1 MGRGPA
7 KPLGLRPGDEE
18 VLLSAVRRAA
28 PAVARRAGIL
38 LLAARGFSNTEIAMM
53 ESTSRGTVIRWR
65 ARYESEGV
73 DCLGDR
79 PRGGRPPVADPKN
92 IILRTL
98 EPPLSSSTARS
109 SRWTT
114 RTLGA
119 ALGVSASSV
128 SRAWSLYGV
137 SPARGG
143 GVRLSSRPGLT
154 VTDGAIVGLVLDPP
168 RAVLAFAPGGT
179 ERGAPRP
186 SASAPTRSTALS
198 RAVREHAER
207 LVDPSGSGSG
217 AGREGER
224 APSADL
230 EVQGALEALV
240 RSGAHLVCTGITPP
254 PTDGEGGGVIAAVDT
269 FSQWLRVLDVL
280 ALVSHRSRFGAAL
293 GRAVSAVRAARP
305 RDGALIW
312 SDLDA
317 EGGVEAERRVRRDGA
332 RRPESE
338 SPDSSSGGAPHRA
351 DRGEGTPTSL
361 RGERALAGAG
371 AGTGV
376 GAGETGHGGDRVA
389 RRPIMSD
396 VAARAGVSVKTVSNV
411 LTGAKHVSAATRAR
425 VEEAVGALDY
435 QVHPAARQLRT
446 GRPRAFVLALPE
458 LGLSYFAQLAEQVI
472 ATAAARGL
480 GILVQTTGGR
490 RERELAA
497 IDMARHQADGLIIA
511 AHGLREDDIRRASS
525 TVPFVLLGEGVP
537 QHRVAQITIS
547 NSDAA
552 STAMQHLLR
561 TGRRR
566 IVLLGLAHRAVAEAR
581 VRGCRRAA
589 TMHGVQIDPTL
600 LAPAPRWDRESG
612 ERAIHEL
619 LDRGARFDAVIGFN
633 DELALGA
640 QRALLSRGHD
650 VPGDVALIGFDNS
663 EDARYSTPSLSSVA
677 PAFDAIADA
686 ALELV
691 TGHGQRTPERHA
703 GEPARQHITAP
714 HRLVVRESTAGVMV
728 RSDGGEPR

>member
-7 KPLGLRPGDEE
+7 TPLGLRSGDEE
-18 VLLSAVRRAA
+18 VLVSAVRRAA

-38 LLAARGFSNTEIAMM
+38 LLAARGFSNTEIATM

-79 PRGGRPPVADPKN
+79 PRGGRPPAADPQN

-98 EPPLSSSTARS
+98 EPPPSSPAARS
-109 SRWTT
+109 PRWTT

-119 ALGVSASSV
+119 ALGISASSV
-128 SRAWSLYGV
+128 SRTWSLYGV

-143 GVRLSSRPGLT
+143 GVQLSSRPGLT
-154 VTDGAIVGLVLDPP
+154 VTDGTIVGLVLDPP

-179 ERGAPRP
+179 ERGATRP
-186 SASAPTRSTALS
+186 SAAAPTRPTALS

-207 LVDPSGSGSG
+207 LVDRSGSGSD
-217 AGREGER
+217 AAREGER

-230 EVQGALEALV
+230 ELQGALEAFV
-240 RSGAHLVCTGITPP
+240 RSGAHLVCSGTPP
-254 PTDGEGGGVIAAVDT
+254 STDGGGCSVIAAVDT

-280 ALVSHRSRFGAAL
+280 ALVSHRSRSGAAL

-317 EGGVEAERRVRRDGA
+317 EGGMEAERRVLRDGA
-332 RRPESE
+332 GRPASE
-338 SPDSSSGGAPHRA
+338 SPDSSSGRAPHRA
-351 DRGEGTPTSL
+351 DRGDGAPTSP
-361 RGERALAGAG
+361 RGERALAG
-371 AGTGV
+371 GTGH
-376 GAGETGHGGDRVA
+376 AGDRVA

-411 LTGAKHVSAATRAR
+411 LTGAKHVSAATRTR

-446 GRPRAFVLALPE
+446 GRPHAFVLALPE

-472 ATAAARGL
+472 ATAAARGV

-490 RERELAA
+490 RERELEA

-511 AHGLREDDIRRASS
+511 AHGLREEDIRRASS

-612 ERAIHEL
+612 ERAIHEV
-619 LDRGARFDAVIGFN
+619 LDRGAHFDAVIGFN

-691 TGHGQRTPERHA
+691 TGHGQRTPEERA

-728 RSDGGEPR
+728 RSHGGAL

>member
-1 MGRGPA
+1 M
-7 KPLGLRPGDEE
+7 
-18 VLLSAVRRAA
+18 
-28 PAVARRAGIL
+28 
-38 LLAARGFSNTEIAMM
+38 
-53 ESTSRGTVIRWR
+53 
-65 ARYESEGV
+65 
-73 DCLGDR
+73 
-79 PRGGRPPVADPKN
+79 ADPRH
-92 IILRTL
+92 IVLRTL
-98 EPPLSSSTARS
+98 EPPPSSSGARS
-109 SRWTT
+109 FRWTT
-114 RTLGA
+114 RSLGA

-128 SRAWSLYGV
+128 SRAWSLYDV

-143 GVRLSSRPGLT
+143 GVRLPGRPGLT
-154 VTDGAIVGLVLDPP
+154 VTAGTIVGLVLDPP
-168 RAVLAFAPGGT
+168 RAVLAFAPGGS

-186 SASAPTRSTALS
+186 SASAPTPSVALS

-207 LVDPSGSGSG
+207 LVDPSGSVSG
-217 AGREGER
+217 AGRVGEC

-230 EVQGALEALV
+230 EVRAALEAFV
-240 RSGAHLVCTGITPP
+240 RSGAQLVCTGITPP
-254 PTDGEGGGVIAAVDT
+254 TDGTDGGEIAAVDT

-280 ALVSHRSRFGAAL
+280 ALAAHRSRSGAAL
-293 GRAVSAVRAARP
+293 GRAVRAVRAARP
-305 RDGALIW
+305 RDGALVW
-312 SDLDA
+312 SELGA
-317 EGGVEAERRVRRDGA
+317 EHGAEAEY
-332 RRPESE
+332 
-338 SPDSSSGGAPHRA
+338 RA
-351 DRGEGTPTSL
+351 DRGEGAPTSPP
-361 RGERALAGAG
+361 GERAPSGASADPARRTARAPQDASGAG
-371 AGTGV
+371 GT
-376 GAGETGHGGDRVA
+376 EHGDDRVA

-411 LTGAKHVSAATRAR
+411 LTGAKHVSASTRAR

-446 GRPRAFVLALPE
+446 GRPRALVLALPE

-480 GILVQTTGGR
+480 GVLVQTTGGR

-547 NSDAA
+547 NADAA

-566 IVLLGLAHRAVAEAR
+566 VVLLGLAHRAVAEAR

-589 TMHGVQIDPTL
+589 TMHGAQIAPAL

-612 ERAIHEL
+612 EHAIHEL

-640 QRALLSRGHD
+640 QRSLLSRGHD
-650 VPGDVALIGFDNS
+650 VPGEAAIIGFDNS

-677 PAFDAIADA
+677 PAFDVIADA

-691 TGHGQRTPERHA
+691 TGHGQRTPEKQA
-703 GEPARQHITAP
+703 GAPARQHITAP
-714 HRLVVRESTAGVMV
+714 HRLVVRESTAGVVV
-728 RSDGGEPR
+728 RSGDVELR